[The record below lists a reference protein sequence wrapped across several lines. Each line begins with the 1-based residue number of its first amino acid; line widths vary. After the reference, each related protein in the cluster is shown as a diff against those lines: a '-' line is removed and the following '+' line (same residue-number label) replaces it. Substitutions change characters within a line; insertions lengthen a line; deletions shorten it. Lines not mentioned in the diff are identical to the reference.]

1 MVYAFYLNDSD
12 KIMKCL
18 EKANKT
24 PLNKK
29 LQYTDSLLEIWAEN
43 NNLESFK
50 TIAEKGAD
58 IRKIFLAIVH

>member
-12 KIMKCL
+12 KIMKYL
-18 EKANKT
+18 EKTNKT

-43 NNLESFK
+43 NILESFK

>member
-12 KIMKCL
+12 KIMKYL
-18 EKANKT
+18 EKTNKT

-43 NNLESFK
+43 NILESFK
-50 TIAEKGAD
+50 TIAEKGD
-58 IRKIFLAIVH
+58 NIRKIFLAIVH

>member
-12 KIMKCL
+12 KIMKYL
-18 EKANKT
+18 EKTNKT

-43 NNLESFK
+43 NILESFK

-58 IRKIFLAIVH
+58 IRKRFLAIVH

>member
-1 MVYAFYLNDSD
+1 MVYAFYLNYSD
-12 KIMKCL
+12 KIMKYL
-18 EKANKT
+18 EKTNKT

-43 NNLESFK
+43 NILESFK